1 MSRSLFITIHLYLS
15 SFFAAV
21 VVLVAF
27 SGGMYLLGIKGN
39 TETTEVGAIG
49 GGTAL
54 MADPSKE
61 AVLAAL
67 SGAGVEGFDFDYVI
81 TRGDT
86 LYTRPTSRTYYG
98 LTVDGDAVTVTRNE
112 PSFQKRMQELHFG
125 HGPSLYREFQKVF
138 AAGHGFHHP
147 QRRVAGPVV
156 EPPAQAD
163 PDRRGQRPAGV
174 FRAGDELTARWLCLV
189 NDPLAQAGCRGRC
202 GRCLAVLLK
211 PSVSG
216 IPWGSR

>member
-27 SGGMYLLGIKGN
+27 SGGMYLIGVKGS
-39 TETTEVGAIG
+39 TETTEIGSLDGGAQ
-49 GGTAL
+49 L
-54 MADPSKE
+54 MADPTKE

-67 SGAGVEGFDFDYVI
+67 ANAGINDFNFDYVI

-98 LTVDGDAVTVTRNE
+98 LTVDGDAVTVSRNE

-125 HGPSLYREFQKVF
+125 HGPSLYREFQKFFALGMVF
-138 AAGHGFHHP
+138 IILSGVWLGLSSS
-147 QRRVAGPVV
+147 RL
-156 EPPAQAD
+156 
-163 PDRRGQRPAGV
+163 RGKTLIAVGS
-174 FRAGDELTARWLCLV
+174 GLV
-189 NDPLAQAGCRGRC
+189 IFVGL
-202 GRCLAVLLK
+202 VM
-211 PSVSG
+211 S
-216 IPWGSR
+216 

>member
-1 MSRSLFITIHLYLS
+1 MSRSFFITIHLYLS

-27 SGGMYLLGIKGN
+27 SGGMYLLGVKGDL
-39 TETTEVGAIG
+39 ETTEIGSTG
-49 GGTAL
+49 GGAAL

-61 AVLAAL
+61 AVLAKLAE
-67 SGAGVEGFDFDYVI
+67 AGVDDFNFDYVI

-98 LTVDGDAVTVTRNE
+98 LTVDGDNVSVSRNE

-138 AAGHGFHHP
+138 AAGLLFIIMS
-147 QRRVAGPVV
+147 
-156 EPPAQAD
+156 
-163 PDRRGQRPAGV
+163 GV
-174 FRAGDELTARWLCLV
+174 WLGLSSSRLRKRTLIAVGSGLLV
-189 NDPLAQAGCRGRC
+189 FFGL
-202 GRCLAVLLK
+202 VM
-211 PSVSG
+211 S
-216 IPWGSR
+216 

>member
-27 SGGMYLLGIKGN
+27 SGGMYLLGIKGS

-138 AAGHGFHHP
+138 AAGMVFIILS
-147 QRRVAGPVV
+147 
-156 EPPAQAD
+156 
-163 PDRRGQRPAGV
+163 GV
-174 FRAGDELTARWLCLV
+174 WLGLSSSRLRKQTLIAVGSGLLV
-189 NDPLAQAGCRGRC
+189 FFGL
-202 GRCLAVLLK
+202 VM
-211 PSVSG
+211 S
-216 IPWGSR
+216 